1 LAVQQKGSVLSGGA
15 DATIAFW
22 AADEQCATL
31 YSSPKKTVGR
41 KALAVLDF
49 GQRRFK
55 LTMPDDRGLAGP
67 LAEWWDRRHRRRAW
81 RAGSAL
87 VSEIRNDWSP
97 GALDVLGTFEHGS
110 FERDGTLYQV
120 RRGGSLTE
128 QTGRVSTNNREIAT
142 IENST
147 VSRKQMLITPAEP
160 VRLDLMLI
168 AFHMFFWL
176 PVRGTGPP

>member
-1 LAVQQKGSVLSGGA
+1 
-15 DATIAFW
+15 
-22 AADEQCATL
+22 
-31 YSSPKKTVGR
+31 
-41 KALAVLDF
+41 
-49 GQRRFK
+49 
-55 LTMPDDRGLAGP
+55 MPDDRGLAGA

-81 RAGSAL
+81 RAGSAV
-87 VSEIRNDWSP
+87 VSEIRDESSSGSAQGLP
-97 GALDVLGTFEHGS
+97 LLGTFEHGS
-110 FERDGTLYQV
+110 FERDGTHYQV
-120 RRGGSLTE
+120 RREGSLTE

-147 VSRKQMLITPAEP
+147 VSHKQMLITPAEP